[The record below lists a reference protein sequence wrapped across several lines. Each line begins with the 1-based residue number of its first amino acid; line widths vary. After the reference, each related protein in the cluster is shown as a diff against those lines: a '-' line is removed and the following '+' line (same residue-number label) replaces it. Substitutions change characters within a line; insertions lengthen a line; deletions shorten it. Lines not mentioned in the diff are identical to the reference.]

1 MPIEIEKEM
10 EKIHRQIKHL
20 IDTFSQQMMSIPTFS
35 EQSWIPNMDVVETEN
50 ELIVIIDAAGLN
62 KKDFNITL
70 EGDILSIFGYR
81 EEHFQVRDRKYHQ
94 VEIHYGPFE
103 RKYRLPVSVRTD
115 AISATYKN
123 GFLEIK
129 LPKKKVTVSRIIESK
144 E

>member
-10 EKIHRQIKHL
+10 EKIHKQIKQL
-20 IDTFSQQMMSIPTFS
+20 MDTFSQQMISIPTFS
-35 EQSWIPNMDVVETEN
+35 EQRWIPNMDVVETEH

-70 EGDILSIFGYR
+70 EGDILSIFGCR
-81 EEHFQVRDRKYHQ
+81 EEHFQVKDRKYHQ

-103 RKYRLPVSVRTD
+103 RKYRLPISVRTD

-129 LPKKKVTVSRIIESK
+129 LPKKKITISRIIENK

>member
-1 MPIEIEKEM
+1 MPIEIEKEI
-10 EKIHRQIKHL
+10 EKIHRQIKDL
-20 IDTFSQQMMSIPTFS
+20 MDTFSQQMISIPTFS
-35 EQSWIPNMDVVETEN
+35 EQRWIPNMDVVETEH

-70 EGDILSIFGYR
+70 EGDTLSIFGYR
-81 EEHFQVRDRKYHQ
+81 EEHFQARDKKYHQ

-129 LPKKKVTVSRIIESK
+129 LPKKEITISKIIENK

>member
-1 MPIEIEKEM
+1 MPIEIEKEI
-10 EKIHRQIKHL
+10 EKIHKQIKHL
-20 IDTFSQQMMSIPTFS
+20 VDTFSQQMMSIPTFF
-35 EQSWIPNMDVVETEN
+35 EQRWIPNMDVVETEH

-62 KKDFNITL
+62 KKEFNITL
-70 EGDILSIFGYR
+70 EGDILSIFGFR
-81 EEHFQVRDRKYHQ
+81 KERFQATNRKYHQ

-129 LPKKKVTVSRIIESK
+129 LPKKKVTVSKIIETK